1 MDTFW
6 DWFWLMVWW
15 FCFIAYL
22 ILLFH
27 IVADLFRDRGL
38 NGWLKALWIVAL
50 IVLPFLAA
58 LVYVIGRGKG
68 MADRSAEAAVQAKQA
83 TDEYIRQAAG
93 SGRSA
98 ADDIAQAKALYDAGV
113 VDEREYARLKEKALT

>member
-15 FCFIAYL
+15 FFFIAYL

-27 IVADLFRDRGL
+27 IVGDLFRDRQT

-50 IVLPFLAA
+50 IVLPFLTA
-58 LVYVIGRGKG
+58 LVYVIARGKG
-68 MADRSAEAAVQAKQA
+68 MAERQTKAMAEAKEA
-83 TDEYIRQAAG
+83 TDEYIRTTA
-93 SGRSA
+93 GRSA

-113 VDEREYARLKEKALT
+113 LDEREYTRLKEKALA

>member
-15 FCFIAYL
+15 FFFIAYL

-27 IVADLFRDRGL
+27 IVGDLFRDRET
-38 NGWLKALWIVAL
+38 NGWLKALWIVGL
-50 IVLPFLAA
+50 IVLPFLTA
-58 LVYVIGRGKG
+58 LVYVIARGKG
-68 MADRSAEAAVQAKQA
+68 MAERQTKAMAEAKEA
-83 TDEYIRQAAG
+83 TDEYIRTTA
-93 SGRSA
+93 GRSA

-113 VDEREYARLKEKALT
+113 LDEREYTRLKEKALA

>member
-27 IVADLFRDRGL
+27 IVADLFRDREL
-38 NGWLKALWIVAL
+38 NGWFKAVWIVAL
-50 IVLPFLAA
+50 IVLPFLSA
-58 LVYVIGRGKG
+58 LVYVIARGKG
-68 MADRSAEAAVQAKQA
+68 MAERHAQAATAAKEA
-83 TDEYIRQAAG
+83 TDAYIRQAA
-93 SGRSA
+93 GRSA

>member
-27 IVADLFRDRGL
+27 IVADLFRDREL
-38 NGWLKALWIVAL
+38 NGWFKAVWIVAL
-50 IVLPFLAA
+50 IVLPFLSA
-58 LVYVIGRGKG
+58 LVYVIARGKG
-68 MADRSAEAAVQAKQA
+68 MAERHAQATMAAKEA

-93 SGRSA
+93 GGRSA
-98 ADDIAQAKALYDAGV
+98 ADDIAQAKALHDAGV
-113 VDEREYARLKEKALT
+113 LDDR